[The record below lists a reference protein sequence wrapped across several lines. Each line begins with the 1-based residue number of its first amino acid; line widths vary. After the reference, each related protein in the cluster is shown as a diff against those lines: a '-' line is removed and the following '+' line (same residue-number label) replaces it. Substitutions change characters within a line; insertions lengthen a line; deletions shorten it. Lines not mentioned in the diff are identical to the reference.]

1 MYDTIRDFLENYGIW
16 TLLILFFGKWA
27 TGILVAVL
35 KGEFKWYYL
44 HEALKT
50 DGVALAG
57 YAIVL
62 GIAEYSG
69 LPEFNSEVV
78 QGGTGVLLATGFT
91 AGIVK
96 NLAHILPGFSE
107 SVPTTLR
114 EPARLR
120 LGNARNNQ

>member
-1 MYDTIRDFLENYGIW
+1 MYDTVRTFLEDWGLW

-27 TGILVAVL
+27 TGILVAVV

-50 DGVALAG
+50 DGVALAA

-62 GIAEYSG
+62 GIGKYSG
-69 LPEFNSEVV
+69 VPEFNNDFI
-78 QGGTGVLLATGFT
+78 QGGTGVLLASGFT
-91 AGIVK
+91 AGILK
-96 NLAHILPGFSE
+96 NLAHILPGFADA
-107 SVPTTLR
+107 VPSSFR

-120 LGNARNNQ
+120 LGNVKNTQ